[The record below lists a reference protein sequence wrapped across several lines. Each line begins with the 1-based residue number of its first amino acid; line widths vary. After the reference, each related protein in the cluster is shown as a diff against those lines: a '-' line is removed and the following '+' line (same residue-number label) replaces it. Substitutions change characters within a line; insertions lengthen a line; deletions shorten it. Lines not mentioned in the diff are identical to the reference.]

1 MIVILKNDEEGRIM
15 ELSARVQ
22 LILATTSGAFILVAW
37 LMETYSD
44 SPYYV
49 LFYIL
54 AFLIGGYAK
63 AVEGVQQSLEDKR
76 LNVELLMMIAA
87 IGSAS
92 IGYWG
97 EGAALILIFAFSGA
111 LEMYTLQKSDRDIK
125 ALVSLQP
132 EEALLICGTKEI
144 KVDAWTLKP
153 GDTIKVRPGERI
165 PADGIVQMGTS
176 FVNESALTGES
187 GVKEIKPESRV
198 LAGTLNQSGLLEIIV
213 TKYMKDSVF
222 QRMIDLV
229 NKAQNDAPPVQ
240 RKIEEFEAKYVLFV
254 LLAAALT
261 VIVPGSTG
269 FWSYTESLYRACVLL
284 VVASPC
290 ALVASTMPALLASL
304 SNAAKQGILFKS
316 GIYLEKIK
324 SVNVMAFDKTGTLT
338 EGNPTVKTAVMNH
351 PSLKEE
357 DILPVI
363 YAIEKNSTHPLAKA
377 ILANLELKAEGKTV
391 KLTAYEDI
399 PGLGVKA
406 TANGISWKV
415 GSRELAGITEMEERK
430 ILSRLFSEE
439 EEKAQTFVYVT
450 ANDVLTGYFL
460 IGDSVRGESVEAIQ
474 ALQQKQILTL
484 MLTGDTKRGAEEV
497 GKLAKV
503 DEVGYS
509 CMPED
514 KVNTLKKWKDK
525 HAVVAMIGDGVNDAP
540 ALAVADIGVAMGM
553 GSDAAIETADV
564 VLVKN
569 DLSKLLYAM
578 NLSER
583 LSKIVRQNIVFSI
596 TVIILLL
603 GANFFQMLTLPLG
616 VVGHEGSTI
625 LVILNGLRL
634 LR

>member
-1 MIVILKNDEEGRIM
+1 
-15 ELSARVQ
+15 
-22 LILATTSGAFILVAW
+22 
-37 LMETYSD
+37 
-44 SPYYV
+44 
-49 LFYIL
+49 
-54 AFLIGGYAK
+54 
-63 AVEGVQQSLEDKR
+63 
-76 LNVELLMMIAA
+76 
-87 IGSAS
+87 
-92 IGYWG
+92 
-97 EGAALILIFAFSGA
+97 
-111 LEMYTLQKSDRDIK
+111 
-125 ALVSLQP
+125 
-132 EEALLICGTKEI
+132 
-144 KVDAWTLKP
+144 
-153 GDTIKVRPGERI
+153 
-165 PADGIVQMGTS
+165 
-176 FVNESALTGES
+176 
-187 GVKEIKPESRV
+187 
-198 LAGTLNQSGLLEIIV
+198 
-213 TKYMKDSVF
+213 
-222 QRMIDLV
+222 
-229 NKAQNDAPPVQ
+229 
-240 RKIEEFEAKYVLFV
+240 
-254 LLAAALT
+254 
-261 VIVPGSTG
+261 
-269 FWSYTESLYRACVLL
+269 
-284 VVASPC
+284 
-290 ALVASTMPALLASL
+290 MPALLASL

-357 DILPVI
+357 DIFPVI

-377 ILANLELKAEGKTV
+377 ILANLELKAEGNAV
-391 KLTAYEDI
+391 ELTAYEDI

-406 TANGISWKV
+406 TANGIRWNV
-415 GSRELAGITEMEERK
+415 GSRELAGITDKEERK
-430 ILSRLFSEE
+430 MLSRMCSEE
-439 EEKAQTFVYVT
+439 EEKAQTVVYVT
-450 ANDVLTGYFL
+450 ADDVLTGYFL
-460 IGDSVRGESVEAIQ
+460 IGDSVRDESVEAIQ

-503 DEVGYS
+503 DQVGYS

-514 KVNTLKKWKDK
+514 KVNTLKKWKDQ
-525 HAVVAMIGDGVNDAP
+525 HAIVAMIGDGVNDAP

-603 GANFFQMLTLPLG
+603 GANFFQVLTLPFG

>member
-1 MIVILKNDEEGRIM
+1 M
-15 ELSARVQ
+15 
-22 LILATTSGAFILVAW
+22 
-37 LMETYSD
+37 
-44 SPYYV
+44 
-49 LFYIL
+49 
-54 AFLIGGYAK
+54 
-63 AVEGVQQSLEDKR
+63 
-76 LNVELLMMIAA
+76 
-87 IGSAS
+87 
-92 IGYWG
+92 
-97 EGAALILIFAFSGA
+97 
-111 LEMYTLQKSDRDIK
+111 
-125 ALVSLQP
+125 
-132 EEALLICGTKEI
+132 
-144 KVDAWTLKP
+144 
-153 GDTIKVRPGERI
+153 
-165 PADGIVQMGTS
+165 
-176 FVNESALTGES
+176 
-187 GVKEIKPESRV
+187 
-198 LAGTLNQSGLLEIIV
+198 
-213 TKYMKDSVF
+213 
-222 QRMIDLV
+222 
-229 NKAQNDAPPVQ
+229 
-240 RKIEEFEAKYVLFV
+240 
-254 LLAAALT
+254 AAALT
-261 VIVPGSTG
+261 VIVPGSAG
-269 FWSYTESLYRACVLL
+269 FWSYSESLYRACVLL

-338 EGNPTVKTAVMNH
+338 EGNPTVKTTVFNH

-357 DILPVI
+357 EIRPVI

-377 ILANLELKAEGKTV
+377 ILAILEVNAEENKV
-391 KLTAYEDI
+391 ELTDYEDI

-406 TANGISWKV
+406 IANGIRWSV
-415 GSRELAGITEMEERK
+415 GSRELAGITDKEERK
-430 ILSRLFSEE
+430 LFSKVFAEGDVN
-439 EEKAQTFVYVT
+439 AQTVVYVT
-450 ANDVLTGYFL
+450 ADKVLAGYFL
-460 IGDSVRGESVEAIQ
+460 IGDSVRDESVEAIQ

-484 MLTGDTKRGAEEV
+484 MLTGDSKRGAEEI

-525 HAVVAMIGDGVNDAP
+525 QAIVAMIGDGVNDAP

-553 GSDAAIETADV
+553 GSDAAIETANV

-583 LSKIVRQNIVFSI
+583 LSKIVRQNIIFSVS
-596 TVIILLL
+596 VICLLL
-603 GANFFQMLTLPLG
+603 GANFFQVLTLPFG

>member
-1 MIVILKNDEEGRIM
+1 M
-15 ELSARVQ
+15 ELSARAQ
-22 LILATTSGAFILVAW
+22 LILATTSGALILVAW
-37 LMETYSD
+37 LTETYSQ

-54 AFLIGGYAK
+54 AFLFGGYAK
-63 AVEGVQQSLEDKR
+63 AVEGVQQTLEEKR

-97 EGAALILIFAFSGA
+97 EGAALILIFAYSGA
-111 LEMYTLQKSDRDIK
+111 LEMYTLQKSDREIK
-125 ALVSLQP
+125 ALISMQP
-132 EEALLICGTKEI
+132 EEAMLISGTKE
-144 KVDAWTLKP
+144 VRVNASTLKP

-165 PADGIVQMGTS
+165 PADGIVQMGSS
-176 FVNESALTGES
+176 FVNESALTGEAAA
-187 GVKEIKPESRV
+187 KEIKPESKV

-229 NKAQNDAPPVQ
+229 HRAQNEAPPVQ

-254 LLAAALT
+254 LMAAALT
-261 VIVPGSTG
+261 VIVPGSAG
-269 FWSYTESLYRACVLL
+269 FWSYSESLYRACVLL

-338 EGNPTVKTAVMNH
+338 EGNPTVKTTVFNH

-357 DILPVI
+357 EIRPVI

-377 ILANLELKAEGKTV
+377 ILAILEVNAEENKV
-391 KLTAYEDI
+391 ELTDYEDI

-406 TANGISWKV
+406 IANGIRWSV
-415 GSRELAGITEMEERK
+415 GSRELAGITDKEERK
-430 ILSRLFSEE
+430 LFSKVFAEGDVN
-439 EEKAQTFVYVT
+439 AQTVVYVT
-450 ANDVLTGYFL
+450 ADKVLAGYFL
-460 IGDSVRGESVEAIQ
+460 IGDSVRDESVEAIQ

-484 MLTGDTKRGAEEV
+484 MLTGDSKRGAEEI

-525 HAVVAMIGDGVNDAP
+525 QAIVAMIGDGVNDAP

-553 GSDAAIETADV
+553 GSDAAIETANV

-583 LSKIVRQNIVFSI
+583 LSKIVRQNIIFSVS
-596 TVIILLL
+596 VICLLL
-603 GANFFQMLTLPLG
+603 GANFFQVLTLPFG